1 MLHAVRNPRLDYVG
15 IKLLSIDFLGIKYNC
30 MHFPS
35 IYFLFP
41 LILLETLPDTLN
53 SQSVMKSKS
62 DEALMKAYIYLM
74 LANYN
79 I

>member
-1 MLHAVRNPRLDYVG
+1 MG

-62 DEALMKAYIYLM
+62 DEALMKAYLFNAGKLQHMIDTSYM
-74 LANYN
+74 LN
-79 I
+79 